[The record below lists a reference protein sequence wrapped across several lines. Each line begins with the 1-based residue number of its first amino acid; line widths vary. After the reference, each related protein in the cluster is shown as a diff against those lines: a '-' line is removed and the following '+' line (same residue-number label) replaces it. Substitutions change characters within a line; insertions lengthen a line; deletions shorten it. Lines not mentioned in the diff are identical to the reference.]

1 MTSMS
6 GSSADQEDLR
16 LFVCYYSEVTWVVVF
31 VKYHRFFLL
40 RLMSFGFFTM
50 LSASWPVRFTYL
62 FPLRLA
68 PSRPRDLRPIIRA
81 YEQIPI
87 RFVEVDLQRAL
98 EIAVDHDLYA
108 YDAYIIACAR
118 ENRCSLISLDKGLL
132 QAARAAGVGFLEVPS

>member
-1 MTSMS
+1 MNLVVDTSVLIAVITS
-6 GSSADQEDLR
+6 EPERVKLIQQTQGVDL
-16 LFVCYYSEVTWVVVF
+16 
-31 VKYHRFFLL
+31 
-40 RLMSFGFFTM
+40 
-50 LSASWPVRFTYL
+50 
-62 FPLRLA
+62 LA
-68 PSRPRDLRPIIRA
+68 PSSVHWEVGNALAAMLKRKRIASDQLRPIIRA